1 MLGEGRRTLSWI
13 WYTVSDEELSD
24 PGEVQACL
32 RVEWVKAHTAR
43 SASLLHLHTTAPAS
57 LLSSYTRHTRV
68 LGAGC
73 CVLGTEAREGH
84 RTDKLATRLPND
96 ALPNLVQPL
105 GSITNFRNAR
115 SHAAVLQGYAG
126 RPDGDPRHVPL
137 AEADKA
143 HARAIQLA
151 TLVPFDDI
159 PREWPIASSLALRL
173 NRPGSNAATLQE
185 ILTKLDGLEDRLTAK
200 VDAVEVAIGQ
210 RIARLEETVRA
221 STIASLRALNGA
233 REEGALIPYEIIPF
247 PDGKHPTDAE
257 FQKHNQ
263 RHPFPLLRKMAN
275 IVQLNRGDLLRYLQH
290 YGITPANM
298 PADEPGRHK
307 LLCEMIGVSVI
318 VIRHHFA

>member
-1 MLGEGRRTLSWI
+1 MHIYYGQI
-13 WYTVSDEELSD
+13 
-24 PGEVQACL
+24 
-32 RVEWVKAHTAR
+32 R
-43 SASLLHLHTTAPAS
+43 S
-57 LLSSYTRHTRV
+57 
-68 LGAGC
+68 
-73 CVLGTEAREGH
+73 
-84 RTDKLATRLPND
+84 K
-96 ALPNLVQPL
+96 
-105 GSITNFRNAR
+105 
-115 SHAAVLQGYAG
+115 G

-159 PREWPIASSLALRL
+159 PR
-173 NRPGSNAATLQE
+173 SNAATLQE

-307 LLCEMIGVSVI
+307 LLCVYDKGG
-318 VIRHHFA
+318 